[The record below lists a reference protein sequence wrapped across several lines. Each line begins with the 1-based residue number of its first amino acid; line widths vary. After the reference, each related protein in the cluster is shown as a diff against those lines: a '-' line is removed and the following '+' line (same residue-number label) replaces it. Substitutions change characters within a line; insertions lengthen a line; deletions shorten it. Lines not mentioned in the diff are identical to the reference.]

1 MNEWR
6 NVFVYSGSMV
16 YRFNDMY
23 KLNKYLIKYFTLN
36 DALSRQKL
44 TLHILRPQA
53 RNMICHIFP
62 SSYESD

>member
-1 MNEWR
+1 MNEWS

-16 YRFNDMY
+16 YRFNNMY

-36 DALSRQKL
+36 DTLSRQKL
-44 TLHILRPQA
+44 TLHILRSQA
-53 RNMICHIFP
+53 RNMVCHIFR